1 MIYKLEA
8 QVVVLL
14 SFLPFVI
21 GLISPLFSMNQM
33 CKFYTFLSE
42 GVADLKIDI
51 KREFLSPPSIFTPL
65 QRPRSSEVIPGK
77 FLLPKDLYWHDPTG
91 CSEIT
96 EEFVATKSRRM
107 FPRRMLSVAYPSLC
121 EFFTEACGVPKVPK
135 TSNYVEMLM
144 LLSTAALPSQA
155 ANHVSIFNA
164 WLYSTSYFV
173 A

>member
-1 MIYKLEA
+1 
-8 QVVVLL
+8 
-14 SFLPFVI
+14 
-21 GLISPLFSMNQM
+21 
-33 CKFYTFLSE
+33 
-42 GVADLKIDI
+42 VADLKIDI
-51 KREFLSPPSIFTPL
+51 KREFLSSPSIFTPL